1 MFVEI
6 FGWDPEQLICKPC
19 LNAKKLVELRG
30 MEHQFYPMAKMSVT
44 EDHKV
49 NKMELS
55 NRAADLGFVVATL
68 PQIFVDG
75 KHIGGFDD
83 FKEYVNAL

>member
-6 FGWDPEQLICKPC
+6 FGWDPDHLVCKPC
-19 LNAKKLVELRG
+19 LNAKNLVKTRG
-30 MEHQFYPMAKMSVT
+30 MDHVFYPMAKLSVT
-44 EDHKV
+44 EEHKV

-83 FKEYVNAL
+83 FKAYANGL